1 MFSSF
6 ISSIFVVFNKS
17 QSYILKSALV
27 IKQMRFQS
35 SRIALPTVHALRL
48 VNLNYIIHDNQ

>member
-1 MFSSF
+1 MLKY
-6 ISSIFVVFNKS
+6 IFKS